1 MSTKRRL
8 NGCDYLM
15 RGFDYELRRH
25 GYAGNSCQI
34 ILELDG
40 AISADALRRRLE
52 VMAANN
58 PVMGARVI
66 GSSYAQ
72 WEIPSKAAV
81 PQVRVYPDDPGLVDR
96 LVNERVDVDQGE
108 LMRFDLIEK
117 ASGKTKVIFT
127 WAHALMDAHSAE
139 HFIAVA
145 GREDLALPAKEFIP
159 IPKPLPP
166 LKKRI
171 SGAMKNF
178 RAYNEYRKLA
188 PKSPGVRFANAP
200 KRQLFRVEKF
210 SVAES
215 TQIRGHAT
223 KLAGVFGEAQY
234 HAAVAIIELQKFQE
248 RLGFPSPSFVLPVP
262 VGMRPKG
269 NIEPLFSNEVT
280 SLLIQLLP
288 TQLGSVADAVA
299 SVKGQTSHAMREGIV
314 DGCVAFIDFLRL
326 LPPAAY
332 MKFMRTGL
340 KGEICSLFYGNTAA
354 VSPLVTTFGGAK
366 VLDFAHLAAVPEKP
380 GIGIIFYQFQ
390 GQLRVTVAHLAETLT
405 ESEAADYAA
414 AVRARLLNP

>member
-1 MSTKRRL
+1 MSNTRPL
-8 NGCDYLM
+8 NGADYLM
-15 RGFDYELRRH
+15 RGFDYELRQH

-40 AISADALRRRLE
+40 AVSADKLRQRLE
-52 VMAANN
+52 VIAANN
-58 PVMGARVI
+58 PMISARATGVCH
-66 GSSYAQ
+66 AK
-72 WEIPSKAAV
+72 WEIPEKASA
-81 PQVRVYPDDPGLVDR
+81 PKVRVHREDSELATK
-96 LVNERVDVDQGE
+96 LVNEPVAVDGGE
-108 LMRFDLIEK
+108 LTRFDLIEC
-117 ASGKTKVIFT
+117 ADGKTKVIFT
-127 WAHALMDAHSAE
+127 WAHVLMDAHSAE
-139 HFIAVA
+139 HFVAVC
-145 GREDLALPAKEFIP
+145 GREEMPLPAKEFIP

-166 LKKRI
+166 LKKRFI
-171 SGAMKNF
+171 GAMKNF
-178 RAYNEYRKLA
+178 KAYNEFRKVA
-188 PKSPGVRFANAP
+188 PKSPGVRFKNAP

-210 SVAES
+210 SAAES
-215 TQIRGHAT
+215 AQVKAHAS
-223 KLAGVFGEAQY
+223 KLAGVFGEAQF

-248 RLGFPSPSFVLPVP
+248 RLGCPSPSFVLPVP

-288 TQLGSVADAVA
+288 AHLGSVADAVT
-299 SVKGQTSHAMREGIV
+299 SIKNQTSHAMREGIV
-314 DGCVAFIDFLRL
+314 DGCVAFIDFLRV
-326 LPPAAY
+326 LPRPAY

-354 VSPLVTTFGGAK
+354 VSSHVTTFCGAK
-366 VLDFAHLAAVPEKP
+366 ILDFAHLAAVPESP

-405 ESEAADYAA
+405 EKEAAEYAA